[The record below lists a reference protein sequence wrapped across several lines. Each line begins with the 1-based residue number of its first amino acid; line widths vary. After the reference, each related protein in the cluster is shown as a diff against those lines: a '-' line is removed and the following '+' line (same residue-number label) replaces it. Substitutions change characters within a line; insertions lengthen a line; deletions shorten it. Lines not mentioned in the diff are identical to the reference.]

1 MTRSSYFGE
10 NVHFDGNGSSSK
22 RNFIENNCINW
33 QLLSLGHRKWFACPK
48 SCTSSAST
56 ESITSQRR
64 RSDSSEIQA
73 EEHRS
78 EERKKIDKKYTCS
91 SCSQEQWEQEREREK
106 GIRSEEFSH
115 SKTLITARPSTR
127 WMSSNAIYHR
137 QKERES
143 ISRSGMLSDQSR
155 TIRRC
160 ERSHYDDDDDDNNH
174 YDRFIWW
181 DIHVAFIITFLV
193 EPSTRPL
200 GLPRRLLLL

>member
-1 MTRSSYFGE
+1 MVCLSKIVHIFCVDRINYFTE
-10 NVHFDGNGSSSK
+10 TKIWFV
-22 RNFIENNCINW
+22 RNSGRGTPFR
-33 QLLSLGHRKWFACPK
+33 GKK
-48 SCTSSAST
+48 
-56 ESITSQRR
+56 
-64 RSDSSEIQA
+64 
-73 EEHRS
+73 
-78 EERKKIDKKYTCS
+78 KKIDKKYTCS

-174 YDRFIWW
+174 YDRLIWW
-181 DIHVAFIITFLV
+181 DIHVAFIISFLV